1 MSSCKSDQGTQ
12 IVIHYYYYFSKDVFL
27 AKYSIVWR
35 ARFINFKIAWQTLV
49 FAERRETLQIYFCFL
64 PNDRTKNNE
73 EEEEGTL
80 VRSFVRSFVRSL
92 TVFFGAWYRHLH
104 LQVILMQQDQFLVLA
119 SQNALFRTF
128 WMDNKFEKM
137 NERNKYVG
145 FWIDSIWNVF
155 PTILMRKFVWKTIVN
170 TNNNKNY

>member
-12 IVIHYYYYFSKDVFL
+12 IVIHYYYFSKDVFL

-35 ARFINFKIAWQTLV
+35 VRFINFKIAWQTLV
-49 FAERRETLQIYFCFL
+49 FAERRENLQIYFSFL

-80 VRSFVRSFVRSL
+80 VRSLVRSL
-92 TVFFGAWYRHLH
+92 TVFFVAWYRHLH
-104 LQVILMQQDQFLVLA
+104 LQVISMQQDQFLVLA

-128 WMDNKFEKM
+128 WMGNKFENM
-137 NERNKYVG
+137 
-145 FWIDSIWNVF
+145 IWTN
-155 PTILMRKFVWKTIVN
+155 LSMRFFGSTAFEM
-170 TNNNKNY
+170 YF